1 MCQIGP
7 GPNSFDWISS
17 EAYNSIM
24 EREVDAIIERALEE
38 DLPHG
43 DITSEN
49 IIPSESLSKAVIT
62 AKENGILAGI
72 IVAKNVFTKIDPSLL
87 FEVKKKD
94 GHKIKKGEV
103 LAELK
108 GSSISL
114 LKGERTALNF
124 LQRLSGIATITN
136 QYVQALEG
144 SPTKILDTRKTTP
157 GLRVLE
163 KYAVKMGGGNNHRQ
177 SLSDM
182 VLIKDNHIK
191 LVRGIS
197 EAVQLARTKV
207 GPGIK
212 IEVETTCRDEVIEAI
227 KSGADM
233 IMLDNMPLAEMRDI
247 VAHVKKRVPLEI
259 SGNVDLKTVQIYAN
273 LEVDYISVGSLTHSF
288 KSLDISMDII
298 D

>member
-1 MCQIGP
+1 M
-7 GPNSFDWISS
+7 DR
-17 EAYNSIM
+17 A
-24 EREVDAIIERALEE
+24 VDTIIERALEE

-43 DITSEN
+43 DVTSES
-49 IIPSESLSKAVIT
+49 IIPPESLSKAVIL
-62 AKENGILAGI
+62 AKESGILAGI
-72 IVAKNVFTKIDPSLL
+72 SVAESVFTKIDPTLS

-94 GHKIKKGEV
+94 GQEIKKGDV
-103 LAELK
+103 LAELE
-108 GSSISL
+108 GRSISL

-124 LQRLSGIATITN
+124 LQRLSGIATITH

-177 SLSDM
+177 NLSDM

-191 LVRGIS
+191 LVMGIS
-197 EAVQLARTKV
+197 EAVQLARAKV

-212 IEVETTCRDEVIEAI
+212 IEVETTCREEVIEAVN
-227 KSGADM
+227 SGADM
-233 IMLDNMPLAEMRDI
+233 IMMDNMSLDEMRDI
-247 VAHVKKRVPLEI
+247 VVFINGKVPLEI
-259 SGNVDLKTVQIYAN
+259 SGNVN
-273 LEVDYISVGSLTHSF
+273 LQMAKEYSNLGVDYISVGSLTHSF

-298 D
+298 G